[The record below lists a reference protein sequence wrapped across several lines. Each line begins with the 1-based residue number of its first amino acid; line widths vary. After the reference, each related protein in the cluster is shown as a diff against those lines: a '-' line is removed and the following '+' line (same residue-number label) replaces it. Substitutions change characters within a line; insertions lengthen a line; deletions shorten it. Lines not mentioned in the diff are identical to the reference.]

1 MDQFLQRIGIISSKV
16 AEVENVDL
24 APIMTVF
31 EQEVHAGRN
40 MSFKSF
46 YFFTL
51 IGMAILYGTM
61 WGGPQCTGS
70 ASKSIVKWYS
80 LVLDS

>member
-1 MDQFLQRIGIISSKV
+1 M

-31 EQEVHAGRN
+31 EQEVSFQEVHAGRN

-61 WGGPQCTGS
+61 WGPQCTGS

>member
-1 MDQFLQRIGIISSKV
+1 M

-31 EQEVHAGRN
+31 EQEVSFQEVHAGRN

-61 WGGPQCTGS
+61 WGS
-70 ASKSIVKWYS
+70 AMYRISKQINRQMVFACP
-80 LVLDS
+80 DS